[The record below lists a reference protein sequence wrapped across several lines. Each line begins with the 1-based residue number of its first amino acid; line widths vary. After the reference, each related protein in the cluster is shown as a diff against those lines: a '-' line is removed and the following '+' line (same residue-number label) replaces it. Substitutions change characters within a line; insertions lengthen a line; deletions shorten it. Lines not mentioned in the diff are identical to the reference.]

1 MTKQEISV
9 FEAYEEN
16 IVSAATKLRKAYT
29 ESHWLNAADAPDFY
43 QRILLE
49 APAALLNFYRDS
61 WNDEDAMRAFLFSY
75 FFNKL
80 RDARKKAKRR
90 ELLEEVYTESAQQ
103 SALYE
108 MEVGEAPEALAK
120 MVVRKLLSKAAPDVQ
135 ALCSAYMIHKSWA
148 EAGLQLG
155 WSKGKLY
162 RVQSQ
167 TKNFFQENAILCGE
181 FFDLAPMNKCR
192 QQKR

>member
-1 MTKQEISV
+1 MTKQEISI
-9 FEAYEEN
+9 FEAYEES
-16 IVSAATKLRKAYT
+16 IVSTATKLRKAYT
-29 ESHWLNAADAPDFY
+29 ECHWLNAADAPDFY
-43 QRILLE
+43 QQVLIE
-49 APAALLNFYRDS
+49 APSALINLYKDS
-61 WNDEDAMRAFLFSY
+61 WADEDSIRAFLYTY

-80 RDARKKAKRR
+80 RNVRKKVKRR
-90 ELLEEVYTESAQQ
+90 ELLDDVYTESAQQ

-108 MEVGEAPEALAK
+108 MEVGESTEALAK
-120 MVVRKLLSKAAPDVQ
+120 RVVRTMLPKAAPDVQ
-135 ALCSAYMIHKSWA
+135 ALCRAYMIHKSWA

>member
-61 WNDEDAMRAFLFSY
+61 WNDEDAMRAFLFSSPY
-75 FFNKL
+75 HP
-80 RDARKKAKRR
+80 
-90 ELLEEVYTESAQQ
+90 SAP
-103 SALYE
+103 S
-108 MEVGEAPEALAK
+108 
-120 MVVRKLLSKAAPDVQ
+120 
-135 ALCSAYMIHKSWA
+135 
-148 EAGLQLG
+148 
-155 WSKGKLY
+155 
-162 RVQSQ
+162 
-167 TKNFFQENAILCGE
+167 
-181 FFDLAPMNKCR
+181 
-192 QQKR
+192 